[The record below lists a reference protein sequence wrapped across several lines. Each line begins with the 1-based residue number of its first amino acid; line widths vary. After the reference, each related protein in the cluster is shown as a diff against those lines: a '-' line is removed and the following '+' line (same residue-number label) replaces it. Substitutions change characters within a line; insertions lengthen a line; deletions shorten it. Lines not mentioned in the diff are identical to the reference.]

1 MEAKLERN
9 REIYEARE
17 GGVSFSEL
25 GRKYGVTSTCVKTIY
40 EREKKKEELKQH
52 KYYNILVSLTDN
64 EEMITRTITVLERH
78 NLNTDAAILNVT
90 RKELLKCR
98 NCGEVMTD
106 LILQIHLIYQSIL
119 FVLWTILGV

>member
-1 MEAKLERN
+1 MVEAKVERN

-17 GGVSFSEL
+17 NGASFSEL
-25 GRKYGVTSTCVKTIY
+25 GRKYGVTSTCIKTIY

-64 EEMITRTITVLERH
+64 EEMITRTINVLER
-78 NLNTDAAILNVT
+78 NKLNTDEAILNVT

-98 NCGEVMTD
+98 NCGEVMID
-106 LILQIHLIYQSIL
+106 LILRIAESIRKEQ
-119 FVLWTILGV
+119 